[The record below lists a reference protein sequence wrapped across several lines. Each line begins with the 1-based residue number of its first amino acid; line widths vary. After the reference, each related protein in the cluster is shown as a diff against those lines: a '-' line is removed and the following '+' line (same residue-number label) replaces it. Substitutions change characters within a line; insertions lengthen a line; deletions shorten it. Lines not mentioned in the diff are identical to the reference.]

1 MDNSSSDQCK
11 TDRIKIFICLLIGG
25 LCAAPD
31 LWVWKVTELKQDD
44 LFEEKTMIQ
53 CWVAL
58 EKVPETDLNV
68 SVSAK
73 EMTEEPEMDFGNLWL
88 TEALPPEGE
97 KSNIEKIEEI
107 EEVIE
112 NERFTMREYRL
123 FTIFVNFF
131 LPVTIIISC
140 YTAITIHLLD
150 RLVIFNLSFFEQK
163 WFLSEDFY
171 QTSSNS
177 ILISLRQIF
186 IEFSEP
192 KIALKQIKQFIRI
205 KEKFMLG

>member
-1 MDNSSSDQCK
+1 MEHFRFQGHMDSSPSNQCRSE
-11 TDRIKIFICLLIGG
+11 RIKILICLLIGG

-31 LWVWKVTELKQDD
+31 LWVWQATEYSVDEF
-44 LFEEKTMIQ
+44 FEEKTIIQ

-58 EKVPETDLNV
+58 EKIPEADLNV

-73 EMTEEPEMDFGNLWL
+73 DIMTDEPALDLGALWL
-88 TEALPPEGE
+88 TEALQANGE
-97 KSNIEKIEEI
+97 KSNIEKIDEA

-150 RLVIFNLSFFEQK
+150 RLV
-163 WFLSEDFY
+163 
-171 QTSSNS
+171 
-177 ILISLRQIF
+177 
-186 IEFSEP
+186 
-192 KIALKQIKQFIRI
+192 
-205 KEKFMLG
+205 

>member
-1 MDNSSSDQCK
+1 MDSSPSNQCRSE
-11 TDRIKIFICLLIGG
+11 RIKIFICLLIGG

-31 LWVWKVTELKQDD
+31 LWVWQATEMTVDE

-58 EKVPETDLNV
+58 EKLPEADLNV

-73 EMTEEPEMDFGNLWL
+73 DVEPEMDFGTLWL
-88 TEALPPEGE
+88 TEALPPNGE
-97 KSNIEKIEEI
+97 ESNIEKIDETEEL
-107 EEVIE
+107 IE

-150 RLVIFNLSFFEQK
+150 R
-163 WFLSEDFY
+163 
-171 QTSSNS
+171 
-177 ILISLRQIF
+177 
-186 IEFSEP
+186 
-192 KIALKQIKQFIRI
+192 
-205 KEKFMLG
+205 

>member
-1 MDNSSSDQCK
+1 MDSSPSNQCRSE
-11 TDRIKIFICLLIGG
+11 RIKIFICLLIGG

-31 LWVWKVTELKQDD
+31 LWIWTATEVPDRSD

-53 CWVAL
+53 CWVVL

-73 EMTEEPEMDFGNLWL
+73 DVDEPEMDFGTLWL
-88 TEALPPEGE
+88 TEALPSNGE
-97 KSNIEKIEEI
+97 KLNIEKIDEDEEL
-107 EEVIE
+107 IE

-150 RLVIFNLSFFEQK
+150 R
-163 WFLSEDFY
+163 
-171 QTSSNS
+171 
-177 ILISLRQIF
+177 
-186 IEFSEP
+186 
-192 KIALKQIKQFIRI
+192 
-205 KEKFMLG
+205 